1 MWGFLSFLS
10 KIAVSTIDPYIFL
23 FLYLIVSVLIS
34 LPFYF
39 KYRIKKQIQ
48 TKYYIYPILAGF
60 FEIIGITTFLVGLT
74 FIPLSLL
81 VPAGSTFVMIPV
93 VLSIIFLKE
102 RPRKFQLVGII
113 CAISGVTVLSID
125 EATLGLSFTS
135 YGLTLLLISIVSWGL
150 WGFFSKLAMYHFDP
164 HRFNT
169 VYLIVGVICSAFMF
183 ILNYERLDLSIIMTT
198 ESIVYI
204 IITGFLFT
212 VSAVCFYIA
221 IEKGKISIVM
231 PLVGLNPAIAVLLSI
246 AFLGEI
252 FTGFNFVGA
261 SLAITG
267 SIILTR

>member
-10 KIAVSTIDPYIFL
+10 KIAVATINPYIFL
-23 FLYLIVSVLIS
+23 FLYLIVSIIVSI
-34 LPFYF
+34 PFYF
-39 KYRIKKQIQ
+39 KYRIKKRIQ

-102 RPRKFQLVGII
+102 RPRKFQLIGII
-113 CAISGVTVLSID
+113 FAFSGVTILSID

-135 YGLTLLLISIVSWGL
+135 YGLTLLLISIGSWGL
-150 WGFFSKLAMYHFDP
+150 WGFFSKLAMSHFDP

-169 VYLIVGVICSAFMF
+169 VYLIVGVICSSFMF
-183 ILNYERLDLSIIMTT
+183 ILNYESAQLSIIMTM

-221 IEKGKISIVM
+221 IEKGKLSIVM

-252 FTGFNFVGA
+252 FTGFNFIGA
-261 SLAITG
+261 ALAITG
-267 SIILTR
+267 SILLTR